1 MTDENTVHHYIFFY
15 NSVLV
20 YATRFFVC
28 FSANSFNLVMQQ
40 LKNSSRTSS
49 TNFLS
54 LVMLSC

>member
-20 YATRFFVC
+20 YTTRFSVC

>member
-20 YATRFFVC
+20 YTTRFVC
-28 FSANSFNLVMQQ
+28 CSANSFNLVMQQ